1 MPPLPTPTPT
11 TRFCIILRVPSLP
24 DDNEPN
30 NNGYFMIPRSSNKR
44 VGQKV
49 QMTLMRQVSKN
60 ITVKR
65 VKYCPP
71 SHWMIFLTFTINERI
86 EQGEEE
92 ELEYFTRT
100 GADFYET
107 PNGWRIKKFEPR
119 PSRGPQDYDDY
130 LLNFGIPNGI
140 IIAPS
145 VALSRIPPDDDSDSI
160 LSESTDER
168 LDQDRTNEGWTS
180 INPHN
185 RVDITRAVV
194 GILVREVN

>member
-24 DDNEPN
+24 NDNEPN
-30 NNGYFMIPRSSNKR
+30 NNGFFMKPRSSNKR

-49 QMTLMRQVSKN
+49 QMTLIRQVSPN
-60 ITVKR
+60 IKVTR

-71 SHWMIFLTFTINERI
+71 SHWMIFLTLTINERI

-119 PSRGPQDYDDY
+119 PSHGPHDSNMYM
-130 LLNFGIPNGI
+130 LNFGISNGI
-140 IIAPS
+140 IIEPS
-145 VALSRIPPDDDSDSI
+145 VALSRIPPDDDSDSS
-160 LSESTDER
+160 LSESTEER
-168 LDQDRTNEGWTS
+168 LPQDGINGGWTS
-180 INPHN
+180 INPRN
-185 RVDITRAVV
+185 RVDITGAVV
-194 GILVREVN
+194 GILVF

>member
-1 MPPLPTPTPT
+1 MPPLRTPT
-11 TRFCIILRVPSLP
+11 TRFCIILRVPSLR
-24 DDNEPN
+24 DDIDRNNN
-30 NNGYFMIPRSSNKR
+30 NNGFFMIPGSSNKR

-60 ITVKR
+60 ITVTR

-92 ELEYFTRT
+92 ELEYYTRT

-119 PSRGPQDYDDY
+119 VPQDSNMYMR
-130 LLNFGIPNGI
+130 NFGIPNGI
-140 IIAPS
+140 IIERS
-145 VALSRIPPDDDSDSI
+145 VALSRIPPDDDSDSSF
-160 LSESTDER
+160 SESTDER
-168 LDQDRTNEGWTS
+168 LDQDRINGGWTS
-180 INPHN
+180 INPRN
-185 RVDITRAVV
+185 RVDITGAVV
-194 GILVREVN
+194 GILVL

>member
-1 MPPLPTPTPT
+1 MPPLPTPT

-30 NNGYFMIPRSSNKR
+30 NNGYFMRPRSSNKR

-49 QMTLMRQVSKN
+49 QMTLMRQVSQN
-60 ITVKR
+60 IKVTR
-65 VKYCPP
+65 VKYYPP

-92 ELEYFTRT
+92 ELEHFTRT

-119 PSRGPQDYDDY
+119 VPQDSNMYM
-130 LLNFGIPNGI
+130 LNFGIPNGI
-140 IIAPS
+140 IIEPS
-145 VALSRIPPDDDSDSI
+145 VALSRIQPDDDSDSI

-168 LDQDRTNEGWTS
+168 RDQDRINGGWTS
-180 INPHN
+180 IN
-185 RVDITRAVV
+185 RVNTSGAVV
-194 GILVREVN
+194 GILVF